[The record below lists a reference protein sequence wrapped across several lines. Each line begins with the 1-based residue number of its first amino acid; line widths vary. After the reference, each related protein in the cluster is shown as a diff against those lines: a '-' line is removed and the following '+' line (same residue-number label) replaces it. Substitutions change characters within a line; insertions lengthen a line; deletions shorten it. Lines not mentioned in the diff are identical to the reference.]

1 MITMPTWSKFELRQ
15 VSVLFCVM
23 RFGWIAVGRMGFR
36 PSNAE
41 WREMISVAV
50 EAAMAEKDGGDLA
63 QQARK
68 FCLRVHIFRVW
79 HAMFYLD
86 ACRLPCPCVGIESLD

>member
-1 MITMPTWSKFELRQ
+1 M
-15 VSVLFCVM
+15 
-23 RFGWIAVGRMGFR
+23 AVGRMGFR

-63 QQARK
+63 EQACSLISLPRFKGIKTPK
-68 FCLRVHIFRVW
+68 FGLT
-79 HAMFYLD
+79 
-86 ACRLPCPCVGIESLD
+86 ACTVRL